1 MKRIFLSLLIVVF
14 TINITFS
21 QDTFTYE
28 KVKTT
33 AVDKTE
39 EKLRGAPQEQSSTAS
54 VESMS
59 RTSGNEAISETQGEL
74 SVSLTGGAI
83 YNVPIKVPP
92 GIAGVQPD
100 LSLTYN
106 SQAGNG
112 LAGYGWNVSGIS
124 VITRIPSTK
133 HHDNNIDPVD
143 FDTSDR
149 FVFEGQRL
157 MLKSGT
163 YGANGAIYETEKYSN
178 VKIISYGVSP
188 YGSQYGP
195 SYFKVQYPD
204 GSYAYYGNAGNSRS
218 RTDYAIAYWQNPQG
232 LRISYTYSMSDNGLR
247 INTIKYGS
255 RTTATPINTVQFIF
269 GTRKRTEHSY
279 IGGIRFMRKNLL
291 KEIQITGNGVSY
303 RKYLLAHSYTS
314 LGYDRLTSITEK
326 SGDGTLTHSPITF
339 NYTNTSSSVTSTNLT
354 YNLSVI
360 NLEQRNAEA
369 IPLDLTGNG
378 KMDFAV
384 FPKDG
389 YGRDKFWVFKNIQS
403 GSSNYAYQVNTGA
416 FEALFPVSWLTHNN
430 KILTGQGLALVQ
442 NSGSTQVK
450 FKVYSNGTTTPIYY
464 QYEKTWTAPT
474 YNTQYDCWDPGFTS
488 RIPQSYISGDF
499 NGDGLSDVIA
509 IGKRHTIR
517 TCQEGYG
524 GFGDPCFDP
533 YEQEEINNLGP
544 TEQAYTEDN
553 NAEKKKVVVEGPT
566 KNGRTENLIQP
577 LIGGCCECSS
587 STVTSSKVHFINL
600 DRRVTSGFAKF
611 SGYLSGGLKSTDRL
625 QTGDVNG
632 DGKTDI
638 IHITSGKVTVYTL
651 NNSNSLQQLWS
662 YSNSSIKN
670 DYPILSGDYNGDGK
684 TDFMTPIANNTY
696 TFALFLSTG
705 TTYYRQQLNYAFQ
718 YKPID
723 WNGSSA
729 TLYGYN
735 LIPVDING
743 DGRTDIIDYRTVTY
757 NSNNNGTQTVQVYN
771 NTYTSSSIATPTF
784 VYGGYAYRYGNLK
797 HYPIPI
803 FMSSNQ
809 QNTNLDFA
817 SISHNWVSSFTF
829 SKDHREDILLR
840 SIGNNGVTHSINY
853 DALDPAETGLDYQ
866 PVYQTNSNQT
876 YPYVNIGVSRGTKV
890 VTGLTRSA
898 SGTTTVKQA
907 YSYYA
912 GVSNVSGLGF
922 MGFEGIAKSNWYTSS
937 SDRIYS
943 ISKHDAQLR
952 GATTSDYTVPY
963 NIYFTYIPS
972 NYINKTTYTNS
983 ATTLS
988 NKVFKLSTTSVV
1000 LQNRLQGTTTTK
1012 SFIYDSYNNPTR
1024 ITTSYS
1030 GSGTKVEN
1038 ITYANSTG
1046 SNYYIGRTTKK
1057 IISHTIGSNT
1067 FTTEDRFTYSGA
1079 LVTQR
1084 LHKGNGTNFNTEA
1097 FTYDNYG
1104 NLTRKVITP
1113 YGTPSRTINFQYDS
1127 SGRFLTKSIDAEG
1140 LQTIFTYNTSTGNKL
1155 TERNPYGLTTTYL
1168 YDSWNRLIRAT
1179 DYLGKQV
1186 NTTYSESSNLYTVTS
1201 TGSNS
1206 SSEIV
1211 KYDRLKRKTEVW
1223 NKDVMGQ
1230 WVKKKYLYDKFSRVY
1245 KESEPYTGSSPTQWN
1260 ETQYDFYG
1268 RVIKTIAHT
1277 GKVTNISY
1285 SGLYVTVN
1293 DGTKS
1298 VTTRKD
1304 GMGNVISVQDP
1315 GGTITY
1321 TYYGNGN
1328 IKTTNY
1334 GGLTTTITQ
1343 DGWGRKTRLSDP
1355 TSGTYDYEYNG
1366 FGETTKEITPKGT
1379 TTNTYNSAGRL
1390 TKRVITGDHTNMT
1403 VNYSY
1408 NSTTKLPTYTSMTS
1422 SDGNNSNY
1430 TYTYDSYKRI
1440 STITENNPYARFI
1453 KRYTYDS
1460 HGQPYTEESE
1470 ARYLSNNKVSK
1481 KKIRNHYAY
1490 GQLRGIKDH
1499 ATGATLWTITTQNAR
1514 GQITKSTA
1522 GTGLVTQNTYNSYGY
1537 LTKID
1542 LNKENSG
1549 SSITHLMD
1557 LTYSFNTQK
1566 GTLTSRTNSMFGW
1579 NENFSYDNL
1588 NRLTSFNDNSGAK
1601 SQAYDT
1607 KGRITSATKL
1617 GTFAYSGNSFQ
1628 PYQLTLNSAGQ
1639 NHYNN
1644 YTQQQV
1650 SFNAFRKP
1658 FEITEHGKDKVSFQ
1672 YNALLKRSNIFYG
1685 GLQSDKLQ
1693 RRYRKHYSMD
1703 GTMEITYDK
1712 NSGKTSFVTY
1722 LGGDPYKANVVW
1734 HSSQTSTATDNYYY
1748 LHRDYKGSIMAI
1760 TDTNGVVKEK
1770 RHFDAW
1776 GNIVKLTNGSGTNL
1790 SNFTITDRGYTGHE
1804 HLKSVGLIN
1813 MNARVYDPVLH
1824 RFLGPDNY
1832 IQDPFDTQNYNRYG
1846 YVLNNPLMYTDP
1858 TGNFAFLAFLGA
1870 VLYGALVG
1878 AAVAAVTYT
1887 AIALI
1892 TGTFSWSGLGNA
1904 VLMGAVGGAISGG
1917 LSSLGSQLISSS
1929 SAFVQSGTM
1938 NMLSEVASQVGTSM
1952 AFGEDVTFGT
1962 ILGSFAGGFAGAKLG
1977 NWSGVKGGWF
1987 KNAVLEVGYNS
1998 FKGAVRGGVNGFV
2011 GALVD
2016 GENAIDGLKT
2026 GAKNG
2031 AMGAAVQSVAM
2042 IGLFGATYK
2051 PSDQQLKYVKL
2062 MSQKYGVSYKDV
2074 AYRRGGAYQGVW
2086 NLITGGKGGREVVW
2100 GRNVVTFGEKTTSG
2114 TMGHEFGH
2122 IIQAMKLDGWASF
2135 QMKGI
2140 YEQLFIGSSVYGIPG
2155 SNEYG
2160 AEAMVNSVGGHSH
2173 GN

>member
-1 MKRIFLSLLIVVF
+1 MKNRYLLLLIAVL
-14 TINITFS
+14 TANLALS

-28 KVKTT
+28 KIKTT
-33 AVDKTE
+33 SVEQKE
-39 EKLRGAPQEQSSTAS
+39 EKLQGAPQEKMSITDQEGLNRSSGT
-54 VESMS
+54 E
-59 RTSGNEAISETQGEL
+59 EISETMGDL

-83 YNVPIKVPP
+83 YNVPITVPP
-92 GIAGVQPD
+92 GISGVQPD
-100 LSLTYN
+100 LSLVYN
-106 SQAGNG
+106 SQGGNG
-112 LAGYGWNVSGIS
+112 LAGYGWNVSGLS
-124 VITRIPSTK
+124 VITRIPSSK

-143 FDTSDR
+143 FDTADR

-163 YGANGAIYETEKYSN
+163 YGASGAIYETEKFSN
-178 VKIISYGVSP
+178 VKITSYGVSP
-188 YGSQYGP
+188 FGAAYGP

-204 GSYAYYGNAGNSRS
+204 GAIAYYGYTNNSRS
-218 RTDYAIAYWQNPQG
+218 RTDFAITYWQNPQG
-232 LRISYTYSMSDNGLR
+232 IRISYDYVLSDNGLR
-247 INTIKYGS
+247 INTVKYGT
-255 RTTATPINTVQFIF
+255 RTTAAPINTVQFIY

-279 IGGIRFMRKNLL
+279 VGGIRFMRKNLL
-291 KEIQITGNGVSY
+291 KEIRVTGNGASY
-303 RKYLLAHSYTS
+303 RTYILGHNYTS
-314 LGYDRLTSITEK
+314 LGYDRLISVTEK
-326 SGDGTLTHSPITF
+326 SGDNTLTHSPITF
-339 NYTNTSSSVTSTNLT
+339 NYTNTTSSVSSTNLT

-369 IPLDLTGNG
+369 IPLDITGNG

-384 FPKDG
+384 FPKQG
-389 YGRDKFWVFKNIQS
+389 YGKDKFWVFKDIQS

-430 KILTGQGLALVQ
+430 KLLSQQGLALVQ

-464 QYEKTWTAPT
+464 QYEKAWTPPT
-474 YNTQYDCWDPGFTS
+474 YTTELDCWDPGIPK
-488 RIPQSYISGDF
+488 RVPQSYISGDF

-509 IGKRHTIR
+509 IGKRYTVR
-517 TCQEGYG
+517 TCNQ
-524 GFGDPCFDP
+524 GFGGGGPCIDP
-533 YEQEEINNLGP
+533 YEKEEEDILAP
-544 TEQAYTEDN
+544 TEEAYSEDN
-553 NAEKKKVVVEGPT
+553 NSNRQNTVGPV
-566 KNGRTENLIQP
+566 RDQRIDEIDQP
-577 LIGGCCECSS
+577 LAFGCCDCYSN
-587 STVTSSKVHFINL
+587 TVTSSKVHFINL
-600 DRRVTSGFAKF
+600 DRRVTSGFVTYAGF
-611 SGYLSGGLKSTDRL
+611 LSGGLKSTDRL
-625 QTGDVNG
+625 QTGDVNA

-638 IHITSGKVTVYTL
+638 IHITAGKITVYTL
-651 NNSNSLQQLWS
+651 SNSNTLQQLWS

-684 TDFMTPIANNTY
+684 TDFMTPISNNTY
-696 TFALFLSTG
+696 TFAVFLSTG
-705 TTYYRQQLNYAFQ
+705 TTYYRQQVNYPFQ

-757 NSNNNGTQTVQVYN
+757 NSNNNGNQTVRVYN
-771 NTYTSSSIATPTF
+771 NTHTTSSIATPAF
-784 VYGGYAYRYGNLK
+784 VYGGYAYKYGNLK

-803 FMSSNQ
+803 FMSSSQPNS
-809 QNTNLDFA
+809 NLDFA
-817 SISHNWVSSFTF
+817 SVSHNWVSSFSF
-829 SKDHREDILLR
+829 SKDHREDVLLR
-840 SIGNNGVTHSINY
+840 SIGNNGVTNSITY
-853 DALDPAETGLDYQ
+853 DALDTAERGLDNQ
-866 PVYQTNSNQT
+866 QVYQTNTNQT
-876 YPYVNIGVSRGTKV
+876 YPYVNIGVARGTKV

-922 MGFEGIAKSNWYTSS
+922 MGFEGVARSNWYTSS
-937 SDRIYS
+937 SDRIFS
-943 ISKHDAQLR
+943 ISKHNPQLR
-952 GATTSDYTVPY
+952 GATVSDYTIPY
-963 NIYFTYIPS
+963 NMNFTSIPS
-972 NYINKTTYTNS
+972 NYINKSTYTNS
-983 ATTLS
+983 STTLS

-1030 GSGTKVEN
+1030 GSGSKVEN
-1038 ITYANSTG
+1038 FTYANSTG

-1057 IISHTIGSNT
+1057 IVSHTIGSNT
-1067 FTTEDRFTYSGA
+1067 FTTEDQFTYSGA
-1079 LVTQR
+1079 LITQR
-1084 LHKGNGTNFNTEA
+1084 KHKGHGTNFNTEA
-1097 FTYDNYG
+1097 FTYDIYG

-1113 YGTPSRTINFQYDS
+1113 YGTPSRTLNFQYDS

-1140 LQTIFTYNTSTGNKL
+1140 LQTIFTYNSSTGSKL

-1168 YDSWNRLIRAT
+1168 YDSWNRLKRAT
-1179 DYLGKQV
+1179 DFLGKQL
-1186 NTTYSESSNLYTVTS
+1186 NTTYAESSNLYTVTT
-1201 TGSNS
+1201 TGSNGS
-1206 SSEIV
+1206 GEIV
-1211 KYDRLKRKTEVW
+1211 KYDRLKRKSEVW
-1223 NKDVMGQ
+1223 KKDVMGQ
-1230 WVKKKYLYDKFSRVY
+1230 WVKTRYLYDKFSRVY
-1245 KESEPYTGSSPTQWN
+1245 KQSEPYTGSSPSQWN

-1268 RVIKTIAHT
+1268 RIIRTIAYT
-1277 GKVTNISY
+1277 GKTTNITY

-1315 GGTITY
+1315 GGTVTY

-1328 IKTTNY
+1328 LKTTNY

-1355 TSGTYDYEYNG
+1355 TAGIHDYQYNG

-1379 TTNTYNSAGRL
+1379 TTNTYNSLGRL
-1390 TKRVITGDHTNMT
+1390 TKRVISGDHTNMT

-1408 NSTTKLPTYTSMTS
+1408 NSATKLPSYTSMTS

-1470 ARYLSNNKVSK
+1470 ARYLSNNKVSI
-1481 KKIRNHYAY
+1481 KKIRNYYTY

-1499 ATGATLWTITTQNAR
+1499 STGASLWTVTGQNAR
-1514 GQITKSTA
+1514 GQVTNSSA
-1522 GTGLVTQNTYNSYGY
+1522 GTGLVTKATFNSYGY
-1537 LTKID
+1537 FTKID
-1542 LNKENSG
+1542 VDKVTIGNPG
-1549 SSITHLMD
+1549 TTTHLMD
-1557 LTYSFNTQK
+1557 LTYNFNTQR

-1579 NENFSYDNL
+1579 NENFSYDSQD
-1588 NRLTSFNDNSGAK
+1588 RLTAFNDSSGSK

-1607 KGRITSATKL
+1607 KGRITTASRL
-1617 GTFAYSGNSFQ
+1617 GTFSYSGNAYE
-1628 PYQLTLNSAGQ
+1628 PYQLSLNSAGQ
-1639 NHYNN
+1639 SHYNN
-1644 YTQQQV
+1644 YTRQQV
-1650 SFNAFRKP
+1650 SYNAFRKP
-1658 FEITEHGKDKVSFQ
+1658 FEITEHGKDKVTFQ
-1672 YNALLKRSNIFYG
+1672 YNALFKRSNMFYG
-1685 GLQSDKLQ
+1685 GLQTDKLQ

-1703 GTMEITYDK
+1703 GSMEITYDK
-1712 NSGKTSFVTY
+1712 NTGKTSFVTY
-1722 LGGDPYKANVVW
+1722 LGGDGYTANVIW
-1734 HSSQTSTATDNYYY
+1734 HSSQTSSATNNYYY
-1748 LHRDYKGSIMAI
+1748 LHRDYQGSIMAI

-1776 GNIVKLTNGSGTNL
+1776 GNIVKLTNGSGSNL
-1790 SNFTITDRGYTGHE
+1790 NAFTITDRGYTGHE
-1804 HLKSVGLIN
+1804 HIKSVGLVN
-1813 MNARVYDPVLH
+1813 MNARMYDPTLH

-1832 IQDPFDTQNYNRYG
+1832 IQDPFSSQNYNRYG

-1858 TGNFAFLAFLGA
+1858 SGNFAFLAFLGA

-1887 AIALI
+1887 AISLI
-1892 TGTFSWSGLGNA
+1892 TGTFSLSGLGNA

-1938 NMLSEVASQVGTSM
+1938 NMLSEVASQVGTSL

-1987 KNAVLEVGYNS
+1987 KNAAFEVGFNS

-2011 GALVD
+2011 GALID

-2031 AMGAAVQSVAM
+2031 AMGAAVQSIGM

-2062 MSQKYGVSYKDV
+2062 MSAKYGVSYKDV
-2074 AYRRGGAYQGVW
+2074 AYRKGGAYQGVW
-2086 NLITGGKGGREVVW
+2086 NLLTKGQGGREVVW
-2100 GRNVVTFGEKTTSG
+2100 GRSIVTFGNKTTAG

-2122 IIQAMKLDGWASF
+2122 IIQSMKLVGWADF
-2135 QMKGI
+2135 QATGI
-2140 YEQLFIGSSVYGIPG
+2140 FEQFFIGPRAYSTPG
-2155 SNEYG
+2155 FQEYG
-2160 AEAMVNSVGGHSH
+2160 AEALVNSVGGRSH
-2173 GN
+2173 GH

>member
-1 MKRIFLSLLIVVF
+1 MKRIYLSLLITVF
-14 TINITFS
+14 SIVIAFS

-28 KVKTT
+28 RIETT
-33 AVDKTE
+33 AVEQKE
-39 EKLRGAPQEQSSTAS
+39 EKLRGAPQESQNTKQQQSF
-54 VESMS
+54 S
-59 RTSGNEAISETQGEL
+59 RASGNEEISETKGEL

-83 YNVPIKVPP
+83 YNIPISLPP
-92 GIAGVQPD
+92 GIAGVKPE

-112 LAGYGWNVSGIS
+112 LAGYGWNMAGIS

-143 FDTSDR
+143 FDSSDR

-163 YGANGAIYETEKYSN
+163 YGGNGAIYETEKYSN
-178 VKIISYGVSP
+178 VKITSYGVSP
-188 YGSQYGP
+188 YGSAYGP

-204 GSYAYYGNAGNSRS
+204 GSYAYYGNSGGSRS

-232 LRISYTYSMSDNGLR
+232 VRISYSYYMSDNGLR

-255 RTTATPINTVQFIF
+255 RSSSTPLNTVQFIY

-279 IGGIRFMRKNLL
+279 IGGIRFMRKQLL
-291 KEIQITGNGVSY
+291 KEIRITGNGSTY
-303 RKYLLAHSYTS
+303 RTYLLAHNYTS
-314 LGYDRLTSITEK
+314 LGYDRLTSVTER

-339 NYTNTSSSVTSTNLT
+339 NYTNSSSSVTSTNLT

-389 YGRDKFWVFKNIQS
+389 YGKDKFWVFKNIQS
-403 GSSNYAYQVNTGA
+403 GSSNYAYQVNTGS
-416 FEALFPVSWLTHNN
+416 FENLFPVSWLTHNN
-430 KILTGQGLALVQ
+430 KILTEQGLALVQ
-442 NSGSTQVK
+442 NSGSNQVK
-450 FKVYSNGTTTPIYY
+450 FKVYSNGTTNPIYY

-474 YNTQYDCWDPGFTS
+474 YTSQWDCWDPGFPT
-488 RIPQSYISGDF
+488 RVPQTYISGDF

-509 IGKRHTIR
+509 IGKRYTVR
-517 TCQEGYG
+517 TCQQSYG
-524 GFGDPCFDP
+524 GFGGPCLDP

-553 NAEKKKVVVEGPT
+553 TQSTKKRAVEGPVRGQRFDD
-566 KNGRTENLIQP
+566 NIESLIDN
-577 LIGGCCECSS
+577 CCNCTS
-587 STVTSSKVHFINL
+587 STVSSSKVHFINL
-600 DRRVTSGFAKF
+600 DRRVTSNYVKF
-611 SGYLSGGLKSTDRL
+611 SGYLSGGFKSTDRL

-632 DGKTDI
+632 DGRTDI

-651 NNSNSLQQLWS
+651 NSSNSLQQLWS

-684 TDFMTPIANNTY
+684 TDFMTPKSNNTY
-696 TFALFLSTG
+696 TFIVFLSTG
-705 TTYYRQQLNYAFQ
+705 TTYYRQQVNYAFQ

-743 DGRTDIIDYRTVTY
+743 DGKTDMIDYRTVTY
-757 NSNNNGTQTVQVYN
+757 NNSNNGNQTVRVYH
-771 NTYTSSSIATPTF
+771 NTHTTSSIATPTF
-784 VYGGYAYRYGNLK
+784 SYNGYAYRYGNLK

-803 FMSSNQ
+803 FMSSDQ

-817 SISHNWVSSFTF
+817 SISHNWVSSFRF
-829 SKDHREDILLR
+829 YKDHREDVLLR
-840 SIGNNGVTHSINY
+840 SVGNNGVTHSITY
-853 DALDPAETGLDYQ
+853 DPLDDAESGFDYQ
-866 PVYQTNSNQT
+866 PVYQTNTNQT
-876 YPYVNIGVSRGTKV
+876 YPYVNIGISRGTKV

-922 MGFEGIAKSNWYTSS
+922 MGFEGVARSNWYTSS
-937 SDRIYS
+937 SDRIFS
-943 ISKHDAQLR
+943 ISKHNPQLR
-952 GATTSDYTVPY
+952 GATVSDYTVPY
-963 NIYFTYIPS
+963 NIRFTSIPS
-972 NYINKTTYTNS
+972 DYINKTTYTHNS
-983 ATTLS
+983 TTLS
-988 NKVFKLSTTSVV
+988 NKVFKLSTSSVV

-1012 SFIYDSYNNPTR
+1012 SFLYDGYNNPTR

-1030 GSGTKVEN
+1030 GSGSKVEN
-1038 ITYANSTG
+1038 FTYANSTG

-1057 IISHTIGSNT
+1057 IVTHTIGSNT
-1067 FTTEDRFTYSGA
+1067 FSTEDQFTYSGA
-1079 LVTQR
+1079 LITQR
-1084 LHKGNGTNFNTEA
+1084 KHKGNGTNFNTEA
-1097 FTYDNYG
+1097 FTYDIFG
-1104 NLTRKVITP
+1104 NLTRKVTTP
-1113 YGTPSRTINFQYDS
+1113 YGTSSRTVNFEYDT

-1168 YDSWNRLIRAT
+1168 YDSWNRLIRTT
-1179 DYLGKQV
+1179 DYLGKQI
-1186 NTTYSESSNLYTVTS
+1186 NTTYAESSNLYTVTS

-1223 NKDVMGQ
+1223 NRDVMGQ

-1245 KESEPYTGSSPTQWN
+1245 KESEPYTSSSPTQWN

-1268 RVIKTIAHT
+1268 RIIKTIAHT
-1277 GKVTNISY
+1277 GKVTNITY
-1285 SGLYVTVN
+1285 SGLDVTVN

-1321 TYYGNGN
+1321 TYFGNGN
-1328 IKTTNY
+1328 LKSTNY

-1343 DGWGRKTRLSDP
+1343 DGWGRKTRLTDP
-1355 TSGTYDYEYNG
+1355 TSGTYNYEYNG

-1390 TKRVITGDHTNMT
+1390 TRKVITGDHTNMT
-1403 VNYSY
+1403 INYSY
-1408 NSTTKLPTYTSMTS
+1408 NSSTKLPTYTSMTS

-1460 HGQPYTEESE
+1460 YGQPYTEESE
-1470 ARYLSNNKVSK
+1470 ARYLSNNKVSIK
-1481 KKIRNHYAY
+1481 KTRNYYTY
-1490 GQLRGIKDH
+1490 GHLRGIKDH
-1499 ATGATLWTITTQNAR
+1499 NTGASLWTITGQNAR
-1514 GQITKSTA
+1514 GQITQSSA
-1522 GTGLVTQNTYNSYGY
+1522 GTGLVTKNTFNSYGY
-1537 LTKID
+1537 YTKID
-1542 LNKENSG
+1542 VDKVTLGNPG
-1549 SSITHLMD
+1549 TTTHLMD
-1557 LTYSFNTQK
+1557 LTYSFNTQR
-1566 GTLTSRTNSMFGW
+1566 GTLNSRTNSMFGW

-1588 NRLTSFNDNSGAK
+1588 NRLTAFNDNGGSK

-1607 KGRITSATKL
+1607 RGRITSATKL

-1628 PYQLTLNSAGQ
+1628 PYQLTLNGAGQ
-1639 NHYNN
+1639 SYYNN

-1650 SFNAFRKP
+1650 SYNAFRKP

-1685 GLQSDKLQ
+1685 GLQTDKLQ

-1703 GTMEITYDK
+1703 GSMEITYDK
-1712 NSGKTSFVTY
+1712 NTGKTTFVTY
-1722 LGGDPYKANVVW
+1722 LGGDAYNANVVW
-1734 HSSQTSTATDNYYY
+1734 HSSQTSSTTNNYYY
-1748 LHRDYKGSIMAI
+1748 LHKDYQGSIMAI

-1776 GNIVKLTNGSGTNL
+1776 GNIVKLTNGSGSNL
-1790 SNFTITDRGYTGHE
+1790 STFTITDRGYTGHE
-1804 HLKSVGLIN
+1804 HLITVGLIN
-1813 MNARVYDPVLH
+1813 MNARMYDPVLH
-1824 RFLGPDNY
+1824 RFLGPDNFV
-1832 IQDPFDTQNYNRYG
+1832 QDPFDTQNYNRYG

-1892 TGTFSWSGLGNA
+1892 SGTFSWSGLGNA
-1904 VLMGAVGGAISGG
+1904 ALMGAVGGAISGG

-1938 NMLSEVASQVGTSM
+1938 NMLSEVASQVGTSL

-1987 KNAVLEVGYNS
+1987 KNAVFEVGYNS

-2011 GALVD
+2011 GALID
-2016 GENAIDGLKT
+2016 GEDALDGLVD

-2031 AMGAAVQSVAM
+2031 AMGAAVQSVGM
-2042 IGLFGATYK
+2042 IALFGATYK
-2051 PSDQQLKYVKL
+2051 PSDEQLQFVKL
-2062 MSQKYGVSYKDV
+2062 MSEKYGVSYKDV
-2074 AYRRGGAYQGVW
+2074 AYRKGGAYQGVW
-2086 NLITGGKGGREVVW
+2086 NLITDGNGGREVVW
-2100 GRNVVTFGEKTTSG
+2100 GRTMVTFEGTTPG
-2114 TMGHEFGH
+2114 TFGHEFGH
-2122 IIQAMKLDGWASF
+2122 IIQAMKLVGWADF
-2135 QMKGI
+2135 QATGI
-2140 YEQLFIGSSVYGIPG
+2140 FEQLFIGSKAYHTPG
-2155 SNEYG
+2155 YQEYG
-2160 AEAMVNSVGGHSH
+2160 AEALVRSVGGRSH
-2173 GN
+2173 